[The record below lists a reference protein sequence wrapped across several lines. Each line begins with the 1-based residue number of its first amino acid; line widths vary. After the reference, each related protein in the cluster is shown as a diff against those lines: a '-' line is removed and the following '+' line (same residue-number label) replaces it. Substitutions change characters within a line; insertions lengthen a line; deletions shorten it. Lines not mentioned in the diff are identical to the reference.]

1 MTESVPQQTVVDGWK
16 KKVSLFLVGQTVT
29 AFGSFMVQYAIMWHL
44 TLTTKS
50 GIVLALAAVFGF
62 LPQAI
67 VSVFAGVWADR
78 VNRKTMIIISD
89 SAIALATLG
98 LALLMLS
105 GVSDL
110 WLIFLVMAKSLFQE
124 CVNPTHMPL

>member
-1 MTESVPQQTVVDGWK
+1 MTESVPQQTFVDGWK

-105 GVSDL
+105 GVKDM
-110 WLIFLVMAKSLFQE
+110 WLIFLVMAVE
-124 CVNPTHMPL
+124 